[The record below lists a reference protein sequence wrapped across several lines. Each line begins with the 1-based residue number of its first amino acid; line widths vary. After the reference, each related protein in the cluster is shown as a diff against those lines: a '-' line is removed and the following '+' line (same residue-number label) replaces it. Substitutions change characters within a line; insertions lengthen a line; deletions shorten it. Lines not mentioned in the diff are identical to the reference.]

1 MDASAAAP
9 GEDRSTKPR
18 SQRPKAKIL
27 IAVWGAAYIRRFELL
42 GLSSVLAP
50 RNLPALAQYCDVEFV
65 FLTRAVE
72 FEHFNSLELMA
83 KIRRYAAVRFEAID
97 DLIVAG
103 LYTVT
108 LTLAFTRGM
117 RIFGEKM
124 TEMYFVYWNADFVIA
139 DGSLAHLRKC
149 MEEGRKVVLA
159 GSVRVI
165 SEEVEP
171 LLLPKTARDG
181 VLTAPPRD
189 LTRYL
194 FEHPHLM
201 QVAKTVDQNLCW
213 ASYPNHL
220 FWSAGEDAIVARF
233 FQIFM
238 FCLQPTRYRG
248 SIDGY
253 CDYSF
258 VPAFCPGEPIYVVG
272 DSDEVCL
279 LEMQER
285 WQEAEDVHFGPGRT
299 AAWLHNL
306 QEWCTPEH
314 AEIARQPIVYHAGD
328 RPADI
333 QLVID
338 DSADYVEWCLS
349 QIREPTSYPG
359 HYYWVHGVAAWRL
372 RRSAEPGGKAW
383 PPELDRRLPVQ
394 ALKHPS
400 FTYHHSDHALPP
412 LGPPAGRFDALRR
425 RLFGEAPG
433 VIRRLHPD
441 ASALRPLVEVAAR
454 VQSRLDTNPRYR
466 LLVVAKLGSWIDR
479 MFEIKHGRVYRTEPL
494 IAGTW
499 RFQPDPSV
507 DEVLIYHRG
516 AIDDDDLANS
526 MKNAAEA
533 LRPGGRLTVLCH
545 YPIYH
550 QTEPTQIGRDRL
562 SFAVTPLADKQI
574 AMHFAGPG
582 RVRYARALAHV
593 APQIRHGSPM
603 QKARAL
609 LWFARELA
617 VAFLQPRTA
626 SLHTAWVFTARR
638 PDPVD

>member
-1 MDASAAAP
+1 MQGSSAAPATERP
-9 GEDRSTKPR
+9 AIPR
-18 SQRPKAKIL
+18 NQRPKAKIL
-27 IAVWGAAYIRRFELL
+27 IAVWGQAYIRRFELL

-50 RNLPALAQYCDVEFV
+50 GNLPALANYCDVEFV
-65 FLTRAVE
+65 FLTRAAE
-72 FEHFNSLELMA
+72 FEHFDALDLMA
-83 KIRRYAAVRFEAID
+83 KIRRYAAVRYEAID
-97 DLIVAG
+97 DLIVPG

-117 RIFGEKM
+117 RIFGPQM
-124 TEMYFVYWNADFVIA
+124 SEMYFVYWNADFVIG

-171 LLLPKTARDG
+171 LLLPKTERDG
-181 VLTAPPRD
+181 VLTAHPRD

-201 QVAKTVDQNLCW
+201 QIAKTVDQNLCW
-213 ASYPNHL
+213 ATYPNHL
-220 FWSAGEDAIVARF
+220 FWTAGEDAIVARF

-238 FCLQPTRYRG
+238 FCLQPTRYQEN
-248 SIDGY
+248 IDGY

-279 LEMQER
+279 LEMQGR

-314 AEIARQPIVYHAGD
+314 AEIARQPIVYHAGEP
-328 RPADI
+328 PAEL
-333 QLVID
+333 QQVLD
-338 DSADYVEWCLS
+338 DSADYVEWCMS

-372 RRSAEPGGKAW
+372 RRPPEERLKGW
-383 PPELDRRLPVQ
+383 PPELKRDLPVQ

-400 FTYHHSDHALPP
+400 FTYHNSDHGLSSM
-412 LGPPAGRFDALRR
+412 GPPAGRFDALRR
-425 RLFGEAPG
+425 KLFGEAPAL
-433 VIRRLHPD
+433 VRRLHPD
-441 ASALRPLVEVAAR
+441 ASALRPLIEAASR
-454 VQSRLDTNPRYR
+454 VQSRLDTNPRYK
-466 LLVVAKLGSWIDR
+466 LLLVAKLGTWIDR
-479 MFEIKHGRVYRTEPL
+479 LFELKHGRVYRTEPL

-499 RFQPDPSV
+499 RFQPDPPV

-516 AIDDDDLANS
+516 TVDDDDLASS
-526 MKNAAEA
+526 MKNAAAA
-533 LRPGGRLTVLCH
+533 LKPGGRLTVLCH
-545 YPIYH
+545 YPIYDH
-550 QTEPTQIGRDRL
+550 PDPVQVGRDRL
-562 SFAVTPLADKQI
+562 SFTVTPLADKKI

-582 RVRYARALAHV
+582 RVRYARALAEAAARLRRGGLLH
-593 APQIRHGSPM
+593 RT
-603 QKARAL
+603 RAL
-609 LWFARELA
+609 LRFGRELA
-617 VAFLQPRTA
+617 AALMQPRTA
-626 SLHTAWVFTARR
+626 SFHTAWVFTARR
-638 PDPVD
+638 PDLDD